1 MQSTKEK
8 KRIYAVNFDFSI
20 DRLKEFYP
28 NRGITQA
35 YDDVKR
41 FLTSNSFEHRQGS
54 GYMSVVTLSEAK
66 FHEKI
71 DKMFKK
77 YPWML
82 ETLKTADVTIVE
94 DEFDLLEKYRKQK
107 ETPAFTITESRD
119 IDSEGS
125 KEQIF
130 DLLQDAVSQ
139 KIETRDW
146 TQQQSEE
153 IELER

>member
-1 MQSTKEK
+1 
-8 KRIYAVNFDFSI
+8 
-20 DRLKEFYP
+20 
-28 NRGITQA
+28 
-35 YDDVKR
+35 
-41 FLTSNSFEHRQGS
+41 
-54 GYMSVVTLSEAK
+54 MSVVTLSEAK

-107 ETPAFTITESRD
+107 EAPALTITESRD
-119 IDSEGS
+119 IGAKDS
-125 KEQIF
+125 KEQTF

-139 KIETRDW
+139 KSETRDW
-146 TQQQSEE
+146 TRQQSEE